1 MGVEKSRHQAHR
13 RLARLLRQPEPVR
26 LLGRR
31 TEQIQLIGFGRMTS
45 VRAVL
50 ASHRHLSDSL
60 GKTLPLLQEPAH
72 SMTGAPPPPVTSS
85 VRPAR
90 RDRPVANPPSAPAS
104 RPRSRT
110 STLETPA
117 SGRSSRRPD
126 CSGNIRFRPCQTP
139 HGLGRSARTRD
150 ATDKE
155 PSAQRSHGRCFVAL
169 YNEVRPHLSLQ
180 KDAPMPRDAH
190 KLGRVRSMPI
200 LGDSIINMFEFRFPT
215 GTMGDQVRDGV
226 QFCATV
232 RPISPLWTCHMH
244 CLEDFITNTF
254 GFRFSV
260 QTRINSG

>member
-31 TEQIQLIGFGRMTS
+31 AEQIQLIGFGRMTS

-50 ASHRHLSDSL
+50 ASHWHLSDSL
-60 GKTLPLLQEPAH
+60 GKTLPLLQEPVD
-72 SMTGAPPPPVTSS
+72 SMTGAPAPPPVASS

-104 RPRSRT
+104 RPLSRT
-110 STLETPA
+110 STLEAPA

-126 CSGNIRFRPCQTP
+126 CSGNTRSRPCQTP

-169 YNEVRPHLSLQ
+169 YNT
-180 KDAPMPRDAH
+180 
-190 KLGRVRSMPI
+190 VRSHSS
-200 LGDSIINMFEFRFPT
+200 LGYRPP
-215 GTMGDQVRDGV
+215 GPQTMNP
-226 QFCATV
+226 FLT
-232 RPISPLWTCHMH
+232 PLEQAFALIACRQRVPAIRTTT
-244 CLEDFITNTF
+244 L
-254 GFRFSV
+254 
-260 QTRINSG
+260 

>member
-31 TEQIQLIGFGRMTS
+31 AEQIQLIGFGRMTS

-60 GKTLPLLQEPAH
+60 GKTLPLLQEPVD
-72 SMTGAPPPPVTSS
+72 SMTGAPAPPPVASS

-104 RPRSRT
+104 RPLSRT
-110 STLETPA
+110 STLEAPA

-126 CSGNIRFRPCQTP
+126 CSGNTRSRPCQTP

-169 YNEVRPHLSLQ
+169 YNWHRPH
-180 KDAPMPRDAH
+180 A
-190 KLGRVRSMPI
+190 GI
-200 LGDSIINMFEFRFPT
+200 GDKTPH
-215 GTMGDQVRDGV
+215 Q
-226 QFCATV
+226 
-232 RPISPLWTCHMH
+232 
-244 CLEDFITNTF
+244 
-254 GFRFSV
+254 
-260 QTRINSG
+260 QTRSRRGQPVEAPQLARIE